1 MLPGVGAMRL
11 LLLAIRS
18 GVILKTICYQRSCGL
33 KFSEYR
39 TSTCRVFAV
48 ATRLIS
54 VACVSYLEGRICSLG
69 RTKTPSLAA
78 SYIAYSR

>member
-1 MLPGVGAMRL
+1 MRL

-48 ATRLIS
+48 ARS
-54 VACVSYLEGRICSLG
+54 VIVVAMW
-69 RTKTPSLAA
+69 PSDPRPAELTEM
-78 SYIAYSR
+78 SPVTV